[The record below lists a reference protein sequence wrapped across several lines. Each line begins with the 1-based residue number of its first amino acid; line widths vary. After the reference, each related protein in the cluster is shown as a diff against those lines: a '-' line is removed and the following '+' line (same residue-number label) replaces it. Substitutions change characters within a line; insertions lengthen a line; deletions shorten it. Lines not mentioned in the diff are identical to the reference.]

1 MIAWFEGSDLMT
13 ITDPVELETL
23 KAIGRIVAQTLES
36 MKAAVRPGMTT
47 LELDELGL
55 RLLREAGAVAAPP
68 SVYGFPGATCI
79 SISPV
84 AAHGIPNGRVIQP
97 GDIVNI
103 DVSASLD
110 GIFADNGGSV
120 AIPPVSPGTERLLS
134 TAREALDAAVAAAR
148 AGRPVNNIGR
158 AAEKVAHRAGYRIVK
173 ALTSH
178 GVGHT
183 LHDDPGS
190 VFNFYRPSERRLLQA
205 GWVLAIEP
213 FLTSGSGDIFE
224 EEDRW
229 TLRTSDHKPVAQFE
243 HTVVVTEGEPLI
255 VTKI

>member
-1 MIAWFEGSDLMT
+1 MT
-13 ITDPVELETL
+13 FTDPADLEKL
-23 KAIGRIVAQTLES
+23 KTIGRIVAEVLQT
-36 MKAAVRPGMTT
+36 MKDAVEPGMTT

-55 RLLREAGAVAAPP
+55 RLLREAGAVPAPP

-84 AAHGIPNGRVIQP
+84 AAHGIPGERVIQP

-110 GIFADNGGSV
+110 GIFADNGGSLAV
-120 AIPPVSPGTERLLS
+120 PPVSRETERLLAS
-134 TAREALDAAVAAAR
+134 ARAALDAAVSEAR

-158 AAEKVAHRAGYRIVK
+158 AAEREARKGGYHIVK

-178 GVGHT
+178 GVGRA

-190 VFNFYRPSERRLLQA
+190 VFNFYHSSDRRILQA

-213 FLTSGSGDIFE
+213 FLTNGSGDIYE

-229 TLRTSDHKPVAQFE
+229 TLRTTDRKPVAQFE
-243 HTVVVTEGEPLI
+243 HTIVITDGDPLI
-255 VTKI
+255 VTKL

>member
-1 MIAWFEGSDLMT
+1 MT
-13 ITDPVELETL
+13 ITDLAELEKL
-23 KAIGRIVAQTLES
+23 KIIGRIVAQTLQT
-36 MKAAVRPGMTT
+36 MQAAVAPGVTT
-47 LELDELGL
+47 LELDELGM
-55 RLLREAGAVAAPP
+55 RLLREAGAVPAPP

-79 SISPV
+79 SISPA
-84 AAHGIPNGRVIQP
+84 AAHGIPGKREIQP

-120 AIPPVSPGTERLLS
+120 AVPPVSPQTERLLS
-134 TAREALDAAVAAAR
+134 TTRAALDAAVAAVQ

-158 AAEKVAHRAGYRIVK
+158 AAEKVARQAGYRIVRT
-173 ALTSH
+173 LTSH

-183 LHDDPGS
+183 LHDDPGN
-190 VFNFYRPSERRLLQA
+190 VFNFYHSSDRRIQQA

-213 FLTSGSGDIFE
+213 FLTSGSGDIYE

-229 TLRTSDHKPVAQFE
+229 TLRTTDRKPVAQFE
-243 HTVVVTEGEPLI
+243 HTVVVTEDGPLI

>member
-1 MIAWFEGSDLMT
+1 MTLTPDEFEK
-13 ITDPVELETL
+13 L
-23 KAIGRIVAQTLES
+23 KIIGRIVAQTLQT
-36 MKAAVRPGMTT
+36 MTAAVQSGMTT
-47 LELDELGL
+47 LELDDLGL
-55 RLLREAGAVAAPP
+55 RLLREAGATPAPP
-68 SVYGFPGATCI
+68 TVYGFPGATCI

-84 AAHGIPNGRVIQP
+84 AAHGIPDAARVIQA

-120 AIPPVSPGTERLLS
+120 AVSPVSAATEKLLAAALA
-134 TAREALDAAVAAAR
+134 ARDMAIAEAR

-158 AAEKVAHRAGYRIVK
+158 AAERQARKAGFKIVRAL
-173 ALTSH
+173 ASH

-190 VFNFYRPSERRLLQA
+190 LFNFYQPSDRRILQA

-213 FLTSGSGDIFE
+213 FVTAGSGDIYE

-229 TLRTSDHKPVAQFE
+229 TLRTTDRKPVAQFE
-243 HTVVVTEGEPLI
+243 HTIVVTDGEPII
-255 VTKI
+255 VTKLD